1 MGFENQEGLG
11 SKPGLAAWVLGDLG
25 QGAPP
30 APSLVSSSVKWY
42 C

>member
-11 SKPGLAAWVLGDLG
+11 STPGLTTQYLG
-25 QGAPP
+25 QVASP
-30 APSLVSSSVKWY
+30 AQPLVSSSVKWD